1 MDEDEIR
8 ENIHN
13 CVIPGNSDPAEVER
27 LSCHGDGEKFKSLGD
42 NDDSG
47 ITETPSRT
55 SSISQ
60 STTDRIDS
68 DLESIASASQLTSS
82 RRHSGSSPQK
92 GNVRFQTDVEDSLTC
107 SSETLNPENVK
118 VPILGYETMEE
129 RSRFTVFRLC
139 VQKSEHDVWHVF
151 RRYTDFVQLNDRLRK
166 CFPNIRLSLPP
177 KRWFRD
183 NFDKNFIEDRQLG
196 LQAFI
201 DNCVGHKEICNSK
214 PVREFFCFDDPP
226 GPHDS
231 IEESR
236 ALCESLED
244 TMYNLRKELKEKNSE
259 IDLLHDELALYK
271 RQVEMLTTALRKN
284 NESKS
289 SSESPVSSTSLA
301 ECDLLT
307 CTEVDQSQ
315 LQTKTTVEKVSENCT
330 NYQSRSLDG
339 FLPMTAAKFRLG
351 GRFWTNIFEE
361 EEDISKSESVAL
373 GEVTPAQ
380 IEESPTVK
388 PSSSPEDKTTKKKKR
403 SSIFKFRNRPSAV
416 EMN

>member
-8 ENIHN
+8 RSIQD
-13 CVIPGNSDPAEVER
+13 CAIPGNYDPAEVER
-27 LSCHGDGEKFKSLGD
+27 LSLYENGVNTAESKFRGVGD

-47 ITETPSRT
+47 LTETPSRT

-60 STTDRIDS
+60 GTIDRIDS
-68 DLESIASASQLTSS
+68 DLESITSASQLTSKK
-82 RRHSGSSPQK
+82 RDGSCSPRK
-92 GNVRFQTDVEDSLTC
+92 GSVRFQTDLEDSLTC
-107 SSETLNPENVK
+107 STETLNPENIK
-118 VPILGYETMEE
+118 VPILGFETMEE
-129 RSRFTVFRLC
+129 RSKFTVFRLC
-139 VQKSEHDVWHVF
+139 VQKSEHDVWHIF

-166 CFPNIRLSLPP
+166 SFPNIRLSLPP

-196 LQAFI
+196 LQAFV
-201 DNCVGHKEICNSK
+201 DNCVGHKDICNSK

-244 TMYNLRKELKEKNSE
+244 TVYRLRKDLVEKNSE

-271 RQVEMLTTALRKN
+271 RQVEMLTTALRKHN
-284 NESKS
+284 DAKN

-307 CTEVDQSQ
+307 CTEADQSQ
-315 LQTKTTVEKVSENCT
+315 LQTQTPMMAAEKVE
-330 NYQSRSLDG
+330 
-339 FLPMTAAKFRLG
+339 
-351 GRFWTNIFEE
+351 
-361 EEDISKSESVAL
+361 ISTKVE
-373 GEVTPAQ
+373 GEVCSPEEKRDITGEEIQAQ
-380 IEESPTVK
+380 AK
-388 PSSSPEDKTTKKKKR
+388 PETAEKSSSSPEDKITKKKKS
-403 SSIFKFRNRPSAV
+403 SSIFKFRSKAQEAETN
-416 EMN
+416 

>member
-8 ENIHN
+8 KNIQD
-13 CVIPGNSDPAEVER
+13 CAIPGNYDPAEVER
-27 LSCHGDGEKFKSLGD
+27 LSLYENGVNTAESKFRGVGD

-47 ITETPSRT
+47 LTETPSRT

-60 STTDRIDS
+60 GTIDRIDS
-68 DLESIASASQLTSS
+68 DLESITSASQLTSKK
-82 RRHSGSSPQK
+82 RDGSCSPRK
-92 GNVRFQTDVEDSLTC
+92 GSVRFQTDLEDSLTC
-107 SSETLNPENVK
+107 STETLNPENIK
-118 VPILGYETMEE
+118 VPILGFETMEE
-129 RSRFTVFRLC
+129 RSKFTVFRLC
-139 VQKSEHDVWHVF
+139 VQKSEHDVWHIF

-166 CFPNIRLSLPP
+166 SFPNIRLSLPP

-196 LQAFI
+196 LQAFV
-201 DNCVGHKEICNSK
+201 DNCVGHKDICNSK

-244 TMYNLRKELKEKNSE
+244 TVYRLRKDLVEKNSE

-271 RQVEMLTTALRKN
+271 RQVEMLTTALRKH
-284 NESKS
+284 NEAKN

-307 CTEVDQSQ
+307 CTEADQSQ
-315 LQTKTTVEKVSENCT
+315 LQTQTPMMAAEKV
-330 NYQSRSLDG
+330 
-339 FLPMTAAKFRLG
+339 
-351 GRFWTNIFEE
+351 
-361 EEDISKSESVAL
+361 ESSTKVE
-373 GEVTPAQ
+373 GEVCSPEEKRDITGEEIQAQ
-380 IEESPTVK
+380 AK
-388 PSSSPEDKTTKKKKR
+388 PETAEKSSSSPEDKMTKKKKR
-403 SSIFKFRNRPSAV
+403 SSIFKFRSKAQEAETN
-416 EMN
+416 